1 MPMKVTA
8 GLSKKMG
15 LPAYGS
21 LGASCALEI
30 ELEQGLLF
38 HDEAGFRSRLAALYD
53 VCRSAVEEESLKAR
67 AVAEP
72 LLAAPDPGH
81 YDPPVTNGPCAAP
94 PGSSRIPLA
103 TERQINFAQHL
114 ARQIRALGG
123 QRLAELAQQAYGR
136 SLDELTSPEASQLI
150 ELLKELRAGTKSVN
164 DLLPG
169 AAALGARPAHG
180 GRAGQ
185 GRGSDRL
192 SLAVA
197 TRDLCNA
204 GTPSRR

>member
-8 GLSKKMG
+8 GLTKKMG

-21 LGASCALEI
+21 LGASCTMEI

-38 HDEAGFRSRLAALYD
+38 HDEAGFRSRPAALYD
-53 VCRSAVEEESLKAR
+53 VCRSAVEEQLHQPDRGQDSL
-67 AVAEP
+67 AETSE
-72 LLAAPDPGH
+72 LGH
-81 YDPPVTNGPCAAP
+81 YEPPAANGPRAAP
-94 PGSSRIPLA
+94 PLSSRIPLA

-123 QRLAELAQQAYGR
+123 QRLAELAQQSCGR

-180 GRAGQ
+180 GKTEDAQ
-185 GRGSDRL
+185 
-192 SLAVA
+192 
-197 TRDLCNA
+197 
-204 GTPSRR
+204 